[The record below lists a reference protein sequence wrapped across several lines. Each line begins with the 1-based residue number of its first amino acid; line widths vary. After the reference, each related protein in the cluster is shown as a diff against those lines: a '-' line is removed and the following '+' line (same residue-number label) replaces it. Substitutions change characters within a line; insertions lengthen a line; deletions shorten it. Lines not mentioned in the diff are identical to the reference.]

1 MRACALT
8 ERRIGPVRFDEVW
21 RSVGL
26 DLENLSN
33 ISSMLKQQLDMQNEC
48 VKVEINLIEEK
59 AKREAERATPS
70 IHRASKKLE
79 RKLGSETQLLERG
92 YRKDFSAYSK
102 TTRKLESELKH
113 RRQQETRFKLEKEKR
128 EKQGDKFGKAF
139 WAREIRACRRKIA
152 IIEKRLSQEGEKANY
167 LRSQLV
173 KNIEEIRA
181 GYAEKISFER
191 QAINRIEKQCNQ
203 SIDVLKEEM
212 QLLEKYTTKIT
223 DNASKLVELK
233 QQEMR
238 RLGDFVVPWKIKEPV
253 AISIPFYLTRYSSRA
268 ETRYS
273 IIPPVKV
280 ETDSSRLNRAAF
292 RLVGLEGRMTAIL
305 KPLDTTLSDMIVNDM
320 SGNLADVLFALKAD
334 EEATRLNLFFSAR
347 FQQMVKKGLDE
358 IVEKKLLSR
367 NEASR
372 IEEQKMH
379 WRI

>member
-1 MRACALT
+1 
-8 ERRIGPVRFDEVW
+8 
-21 RSVGL
+21 
-26 DLENLSN
+26 
-33 ISSMLKQQLDMQNEC
+33 
-48 VKVEINLIEEK
+48 
-59 AKREAERATPS
+59 
-70 IHRASKKLE
+70 
-79 RKLGSETQLLERG
+79 
-92 YRKDFSAYSK
+92 
-102 TTRKLESELKH
+102 
-113 RRQQETRFKLEKEKR
+113 
-128 EKQGDKFGKAF
+128 
-139 WAREIRACRRKIA
+139 
-152 IIEKRLSQEGEKANY
+152 
-167 LRSQLV
+167 
-173 KNIEEIRA
+173 
-181 GYAEKISFER
+181 
-191 QAINRIEKQCNQ
+191 
-203 SIDVLKEEM
+203 M